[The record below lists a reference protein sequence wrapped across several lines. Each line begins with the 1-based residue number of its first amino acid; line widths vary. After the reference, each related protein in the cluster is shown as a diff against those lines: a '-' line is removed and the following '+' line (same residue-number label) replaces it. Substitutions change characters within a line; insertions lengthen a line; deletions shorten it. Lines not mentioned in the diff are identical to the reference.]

1 MPRRNPDMDIHVE
14 LNGKPVVWQVN
25 PGEILL
31 EVLRREGLL
40 SVKWG
45 CGNGD
50 CGACT
55 VLVDGKSMRSCL
67 MLAGQV
73 ENRSVDTV
81 ESMGT
86 LGEPH
91 PLQQAFVEN
100 GAVQCGY
107 CTPGMLLSAKELL
120 DREPEPSAEQV
131 KEALDGNLCRCTGY
145 KKIIEAVQD
154 AAGRMRK

>member
-1 MPRRNPDMDIHVE
+1 MDIHVE
-14 LNGKPVVWQVN
+14 LNGKPVVWQVS

-31 EVLRREGLL
+31 DVLRREGLL

-45 CGNGD
+45 CGDGD

-67 MLAGQV
+67 MLVGQV
-73 ENRSVDTV
+73 ENRSITTV

-86 LGEPH
+86 LEEPH
-91 PLQQAFVEN
+91 PLQQAFVER

-120 DREPEPSAEQV
+120 DREPEPTEEQV

-145 KKIIEAVQD
+145 KKIIEAVLD
-154 AAGRMRK
+154 AAERVRK